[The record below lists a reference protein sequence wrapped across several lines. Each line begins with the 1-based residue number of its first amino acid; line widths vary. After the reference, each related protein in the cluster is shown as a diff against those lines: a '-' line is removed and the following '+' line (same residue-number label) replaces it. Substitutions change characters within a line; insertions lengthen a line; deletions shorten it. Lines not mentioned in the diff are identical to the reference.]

1 MLTAG
6 TRRWGRFV
14 YRHRVAVLVI
24 SLFVVALSGLYGRDL
39 ADRLTQEG
47 WFDESSE
54 SVAASKLADAT
65 FGRDTDSDVIAL
77 YTAPPG
83 KTVDDPQVR
92 AAVTAQLTGLLHD
105 HPDRVL
111 RIDSYWDSALS
122 GQFAD
127 DSRTYAFASIGLHG
141 EGSATVDNYLAIAG
155 DLDAGAPGAGP
166 GGTTVELAG
175 LQPVV
180 EGINTGMQDDIR
192 RAEMIALPLVALL
205 LYFVFGGVVAALLPV
220 LVGGMTILGTQG
232 IMRLLSGHIDVN
244 VFASAVVTLV
254 SLGLAIDYGLF
265 TVTRFREE
273 LAAGGVGESGPEA
286 AAKGNHGGP
295 SPTPERDSGVEDAV
309 ARTVAT
315 AGRTVVFSAAIIA
328 VSLGALFIY
337 PNGVLRSVPYG
348 GISSVLLAAVLSVTA
363 LPAMLAI
370 VGRRID
376 LWQWRRFARAS
387 TEAEID
393 RGIFSRL
400 AVRAMARPWAVIV
413 PVVLG
418 LLLLMVPFRHIEFGG
433 LSEKYL
439 GQDNPARVAQEKFD
453 ALFPGFRT
461 EPLRLVVTGADAAQ
475 LSDIRLQ
482 ANVTPGLTGPFEP
495 AAPTKDGINVLEA
508 GLVDER
514 AADTAIAVLRGIE
527 EPDGVRVMVAGVPA
541 LERDSI
547 HGLLEGLPLL
557 ALLLVAAAVALMY
570 AAFRSLVLAV
580 KAVAMSALS
589 LGATL
594 GILTWIF
601 VEGHGAQLFDFT
613 PGPLMFAVLVLIVT
627 VVFGLSTDYEVFLL
641 SRVAEARANGADP
654 PESIR
659 YGIAHTGGVI
669 TSAAAIL
676 IVVSGAFGFSELVMM
691 KYIAYGMIAAL
702 LLDATVIRMLLT
714 PAVLKL
720 IWRPKSPRAASGMVT
735 APEAAV
741 SGARAGEDR

>member
-1 MLTAG
+1 MYPAESQ
-6 TRRWGRFV
+6 RWGRFV
-14 YRHRVAVLVI
+14 YRHRIAVLVVF
-24 SLFVVALSGLYGRDL
+24 LALVAASGLYGRDL

-83 KTVDDPQVR
+83 RTVDDPEVR
-92 AAVTAQLTGLLHD
+92 AAVTAQLAGLLRD

-127 DSRTYAFASIGLHG
+127 DSRTHAFASIGLRG
-141 EGSATVDNYLAIAG
+141 EGSATVDNYQAIVGELAA
-155 DLDAGAPGAGP
+155 DGP
-166 GGTTVELAG
+166 GTGPAGTTVQAAG

-192 RAEMIALPLVALL
+192 RAEMIALPLVAIL
-205 LYFVFGGVVAALLPV
+205 LYFVFGGVVAAMLPV
-220 LVGGMTILGTQG
+220 LIGGMTILGTQG
-232 IMRLLSGHIDVN
+232 IMRLLTGYIEVN

-273 LAAGGVGESGPEA
+273 LAAGRA
-286 AAKGNHGGP
+286 
-295 SPTPERDSGVEDAV
+295 VEEAV

-315 AGRTVVFSAAIIA
+315 AGRTVLFSAAIIA
-328 VSLGALFIY
+328 VSLGALLIF

-370 VGRRID
+370 AGPRID
-376 LWQWRRFARAS
+376 LWQWRRFARAG

-400 AVRAMARPWAVIV
+400 AGWSMARPWAVIV

-439 GQDNPARVAQEKFD
+439 AQDNPARMAQEEFD

-461 EPLRLVVTGADAAQ
+461 EPLRLVVTGADASQ

-482 ANVTPGLTGPFEP
+482 ANATPGLTGPFEP
-495 AAPTKDGINVLEA
+495 AAPTRAGINVLQA
-508 GLVDER
+508 GLVDDR

-547 HGLLEGLPLL
+547 HGLLDGLPLL
-557 ALLLVAAAVALMY
+557 AAVLVAAALALMY
-570 AAFRSLVLAV
+570 AAFRSLILAV

-601 VEGHGAQLFDFT
+601 VEGHGARLFDFT

-641 SRVAEARANGADP
+641 SRVVEARAAGADP
-654 PESIR
+654 PEAIR

-676 IVVSGAFGFSELVMM
+676 IVVTGAFGFSELVMM

-702 LLDATVIRMLLT
+702 VLDATVVRMLLT

-720 IWRPKSPRAASGMVT
+720 VWRPGSRAAR
-735 APEAAV
+735 PQ
-741 SGARAGEDR
+741 